1 MQIYNLSWVTRNGFD
16 FVGKSNGKGYYIY
29 EKGSK
34 PKPDPSV
41 LTITRESKRIANI
54 IPEEKVSHMLSIQ
67 DHLQFHY
74 TYDYQFVGI

>member
-16 FVGKSNGKGYYIY
+16 FVG
-29 EKGSK
+29 K